1 MELRYLRSEYE
12 GPLFDHMRDRL
23 ETIASHTGMTG
34 VFRLLSADVYEVL
47 EIEPISHFLSVQ
59 RIDEG
64 PNKQP
69 PDANGPMTEVRGV
82 QLISSRI
89 NAAHTLEELLNQT
102 LTSLYDTLGF
112 DHSMLLL
119 VDESEQWLFT
129 VASHG
134 YGESGIGAE
143 VRVGD
148 GLIGMAASQ
157 RRPLRAAG
165 LAADLRYGRAI
176 RERALALGHSP
187 NRPEVPLPGL
197 PNAQSQLALPL
208 VVCGRLLGVLAV
220 ESQHPMRFDQWHEA
234 FLDVITNQVALA
246 LERMTTRDDAEP
258 LVARLRSDPPTATA
272 PDGAHAANADRL
284 RQDSKHT
291 FWFFPNDD
299 CVFVDGEY
307 LVRNIPGKILWKLLR
322 DYHHEGRKEFSNREL
337 RLDVSLGLPPIKDNL
352 ESRLILL
359 RRRLED
365 KCAHVRLVPVKRGR
379 FALEVQG
386 AVELIERTGTSC

>member
-1 MELRYLRSEYE
+1 
-12 GPLFDHMRDRL
+12 
-23 ETIASHTGMTG
+23 
-34 VFRLLSADVYEVL
+34 
-47 EIEPISHFLSVQ
+47 
-59 RIDEG
+59 
-64 PNKQP
+64 
-69 PDANGPMTEVRGV
+69 
-82 QLISSRI
+82 
-89 NAAHTLEELLNQT
+89 
-102 LTSLYDTLGF
+102 
-112 DHSMLLL
+112 
-119 VDESEQWLFT
+119 
-129 VASHG
+129 
-134 YGESGIGAE
+134 
-143 VRVGD
+143 
-148 GLIGMAASQ
+148 
-157 RRPLRAAG
+157 
-165 LAADLRYGRAI
+165 
-176 RERALALGHSP
+176 
-187 NRPEVPLPGL
+187 
-197 PNAQSQLALPL
+197 
-208 VVCGRLLGVLAV
+208 
-220 ESQHPMRFDQWHEA
+220 MRFDQWHEA